1 MQRAI
6 EMIYLSHL
14 WKIRAIKK
22 PRHRTKVIIILS
34 LKIFS
39 IMLLGIRG
47 LTN

>member
-1 MQRAI
+1 MQKAI
-6 EMIYLSHL
+6 EMIYLFHL
-14 WKIRAIKK
+14 WKISAIKK

-34 LKIFS
+34 LKIFP